1 MYNFDSNI
9 LPQPQESLDH
19 YIKRLR
25 TQLKMSQQ
33 QLSNAAGIHL
43 QSLGKLER
51 GQTTRLN
58 QKTKKGLA
66 IALNIPEE
74 YLDAVVCGQPIEAV
88 QKKQYCPGCWK
99 GGTNPDPAWALPRA
113 KYCLLCGTQLLRH
126 CISCLEPIA
135 SFQHKFCPHCGTP
148 YCPSHSKRFGN
159 KS

>member
-1 MYNFDSNI
+1 MYNFDPTI
-9 LPQPQESLDH
+9 PPQPQESLDH

-33 QLSNAAGIHL
+33 QLSSTAGIHL

-58 QKTKKGLA
+58 QKRKRFSHCSEYPRR
-66 IALNIPEE
+66 IPRCRRLWTANRSCTE
-74 YLDAVVCGQPIEAV
+74 
-88 QKKQYCPGCWK
+88 KQYCPGCWK

-126 CISCLEPIA
+126 CISCLEPIT